1 MNEVQ
6 AFVSALHID
15 DTDRVACPSCS
26 PTRKKFN
33 AKEMVVTR
41 KGDSWIYHCHHCGL
55 SGSVF
60 EKKYVERKLS
70 AVPSPKI
77 TQSALTDAH
86 YEFLKTRGISKE
98 TADKMRLFSAEKW
111 FMRLNKATQ
120 AIGFP
125 YYRNGALTA
134 AKYRSIESKDFTQ
147 DTGGAHDFFGID
159 LVEDGKPIVIVEG
172 EIDALTGV
180 ECDIPNVVSVPSGAP
195 LKVAD
200 GKVSASED
208 KKFAFVWNAF
218 DIL

>member
-98 TADKMRLFSAEKW
+98 TADKMRLFSAEKDRKST
-111 FMRLNKATQ
+111 RLN
-120 AIGFP
+120 
-125 YYRNGALTA
+125 
-134 AKYRSIESKDFTQ
+134 SS
-147 DTGGAHDFFGID
+147 H
-159 LVEDGKPIVIVEG
+159 
-172 EIDALTGV
+172 
-180 ECDIPNVVSVPSGAP
+180 
-195 LKVAD
+195 
-200 GKVSASED
+200 
-208 KKFAFVWNAF
+208 
-218 DIL
+218 